1 MLESGADVN
10 AQDKGGLI
18 PLHNASSYGVSLTI
32 LQRMREAK
40 IKRIID
46 CLQSAFSLKICLV
59 LDLIQRDCKPR
70 WYYCLQSAFSLKICL
85 VLDLIQRDCKPLCFS
100 RQPASPLACV
110 GIACSNFAK
119 KNKRLLAV

>member
-18 PLHNASSYGVSLTI
+18 PLHNASSYGVSLTV

-46 CLQSAFSLKICLV
+46 
-59 LDLIQRDCKPR
+59 
-70 WYYCLQSAFSLKICL
+70 CLQSAFSLKICL